1 MPGPGGTYAEY
12 QAQHMSQPNLLKKPS
27 TGPNIEQPK
36 QTKFGGKTATGLA
49 AGSATGNPWLAVL
62 GAGIGL
68 AGDVISWRQSYKVH
82 KEDRDFNAQQASA
95 AFAREQM
102 AQREAANWNSEMA
115 QVERLKKAGLS
126 PALAYGQ
133 MGPSTMGAAS
143 GTPAQAG
150 STPQADFNADG
161 LGVYNAAVAAE
172 QASSLMNLQASEAA
186 QTDAERVATEIN
198 NITRHRQNLA
208 QLEQMLQAAGL
219 DKATKEKIKFMME
232 TERQQLLASIDNL
245 GASTKN
251 LNAQADFVSGVQTDL
266 TKANVGLVNERVKT
280 ERSIQDLNS
289 SYKAFYD
296 GPLTSKTL
304 QEVKTNYELSRV
316 YLNQANKLA
325 LEYGLNQRKVDLI
338 AEFLDKRGYDI
349 NYLPYALEMLN
360 QASLQSGK
368 SIVEVAESWISG
380 NNWIPFIS
388 QSRDRSS
395 RESIAEMFIDS
406 NERIND
412 SRIES
417 NERIAAGHDASQMS
431 IADQYITSGAR
442 SHSNDSNSRLNEYR
456 AEYPLLS
463 SHNKRLVNDFVQS
476 LKDSGVSDS
485 DISERAAFFTHKL
498 YEDQIKFRK

>member
-36 QTKFGGKTATGLA
+36 QSKFGGKTATGLA
-49 AGSATGNPWLAVL
+49 AGAATGNPWLAVL

-143 GTPAQAG
+143 GSPAQAG
-150 STPQADFNADG
+150 SSPQADFNADG

-208 QLEQMLQAAGL
+208 QLEQMLQSAGL
-219 DKATKEKIKFMME
+219 DKATKEKIQFMME

-251 LNAQADFVSGVQTDL
+251 LNAQADFVSGPQTDL
-266 TKANVGLVNERVKT
+266 TKANVGLVGAQKCLAGAQSDLAGAQKGLAEAQTIT
-280 ERSIQDLNS
+280 EGKRQTLLDEQVRTEQSSQDLNWANAG
-289 SYKAFYD
+289 KAREEK
-296 GPLTSKTL
+296 TSV
-304 QEVKTNYELSRV
+304 EY
-316 YLNQANKLA
+316 ANKVFKTKWNHVARVLKRNGYDENWTPFA
-325 LEYGLNQRKVDLI
+325 V
-338 AEFLDKRGYDI
+338 EFLTRLFPDMADKGTE
-349 NYLPYALEMLN
+349 AL
-360 QASLQSGK
+360 
-368 SIVEVAESWISG
+368 ESWIDG
-380 NNWIPFIS
+380 GNWIDFWA
-388 QSRDRSS
+388 RW
-395 RESIAEMFIDS
+395 IASKNIGRANAYGHVIDDEKK
-406 NERIND
+406 N
-412 SRIES
+412 
-417 NERIAAGHDASQMS
+417 
-431 IADQYITSGAR
+431 
-442 SHSNDSNSRLNEYR
+442 
-456 AEYPLLS
+456 
-463 SHNKRLVNDFVQS
+463 
-476 LKDSGVSDS
+476 
-485 DISERAAFFTHKL
+485 
-498 YEDQIKFRK
+498 